1 MNRILNEIKMLV
13 SKLVHTTRFWNK
25 LHQVNLKSKDWKSK
39 SFKSLWGK
47 NDKGPKQD
55 SQNQLKLSM
64 AEGDKL

>member
-25 LHQVNLKSKDWKSK
+25 LHQVYLKSK

-47 NDKGPKQD
+47 NAKGPKQD